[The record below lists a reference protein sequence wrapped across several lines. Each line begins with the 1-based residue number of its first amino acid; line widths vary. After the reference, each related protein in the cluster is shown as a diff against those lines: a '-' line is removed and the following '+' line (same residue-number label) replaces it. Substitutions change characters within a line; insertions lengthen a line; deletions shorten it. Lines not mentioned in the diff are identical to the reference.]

1 MPARFQLMQNDQDH
15 YFFHLVDDQDALV
28 LMSGDYDHKDEAM
41 QAIKDVKVGSLTAN
55 QIAAGK
61 VPAGETFFVITDQH
75 GDILVKSVLFNDRMD
90 FDHALH
96 LVKDNT
102 CVAAIQDLT

>member
-1 MPARFQLMQNDQDH
+1 MPASFQLMQNDQCQ
-15 YFFHLVDDQDALV
+15 YFFHLVDGDGELV
-28 LMSGDYDHKDEAM
+28 LMSGDYDAKEEAM

-61 VPAGETFFVITDQH
+61 VPAGDTFFVITDQH
-75 GDILVKSVLFNDRMD
+75 GGILVKSVLFDDRMH

-102 CVAAIQDLT
+102 CVAEVQDLT